1 MAHYLEVLGVTDDLL
16 TQAEKVFLDTQG
28 YLVLGEILS
37 DEEVT
42 QIRDHLMILM
52 QREGENAGA
61 YGLALYPTSKRSW
74 S

>member
-1 MAHYLEVLGVTDDLL
+1 MAHYLEELGVTDDLL
-16 TQAEKVFLDTQG
+16 TQAEKVFLDPQG

-52 QREGENAGA
+52 
-61 YGLALYPTSKRSW
+61 
-74 S
+74 